1 MNQSAPG
8 RDTSLDGPITET
20 EAPMPTF
27 NEIIVTKKT
36 DIAWDGGKA
45 TENLIPNDGDLVFD
59 STGGGRSAHEAPL
72 LDELGWATDNNR
84 DTNGGGTPEDDG
96 LTNDSL
102 SVLYAFGEPVTFT
115 ATVSPNSPPASPEPV
130 THAGDF
136 VFDSTG
142 GGSFDLVFPTQTAI
156 IKEVTGLKVEV
167 AVIEFSPD
175 QAVTYAGWGPWEVNT
190 GYPNPSSFQIISAGK
205 DNNRDTTGGGTHEDD
220 GLTNDS
226 LSILIMDAPVASDFF
241 LI

>member
-1 MNQSAPG
+1 M
-8 RDTSLDGPITET
+8 
-20 EAPMPTF
+20 
-27 NEIIVTKKT
+27 
-36 DIAWDGGKA
+36 
-45 TENLIPNDGDLVFD
+45 
-59 STGGGRSAHEAPL
+59 
-72 LDELGWATDNNR
+72 
-84 DTNGGGTPEDDG
+84 
-96 LTNDSL
+96 
-102 SVLYAFGEPVTFT
+102 
-115 ATVSPNSPPASPEPV
+115 
-130 THAGDF
+130 
-136 VFDSTG
+136 
-142 GGSFDLVFPTQTAI
+142 
-156 IKEVTGLKVEV
+156 KVEV

>member
-1 MNQSAPG
+1 
-8 RDTSLDGPITET
+8 
-20 EAPMPTF
+20 
-27 NEIIVTKKT
+27 
-36 DIAWDGGKA
+36 
-45 TENLIPNDGDLVFD
+45 
-59 STGGGRSAHEAPL
+59 L

-130 THAGDF
+130 THAGDL

-142 GGSFDLVFPTQTAI
+142 GGSFDLVFPTQTAF
-156 IKEVTGLKVEV
+156 KEVSGLKIEQ
-167 AVIEFSPD
+167 AVIDFSPD
-175 QAVTYAGWGPWEVNT
+175 QDELGWAT
-190 GYPNPSSFQIISAGK
+190 
-205 DNNRDTTGGGTHEDD
+205 DNNRAATGGSYDFTWEDD
-220 GLTNDS
+220 SGGE
-226 LSILIMDAPVASDFF
+226 LSVLHMDAPVASDFF

>member
-1 MNQSAPG
+1 
-8 RDTSLDGPITET
+8 
-20 EAPMPTF
+20 MPTF

-142 GGSFDLVFPTQTAI
+142 GGFDLVF
-156 IKEVTGLKVEV
+156 KEVTGLKVEV
-167 AVIEFSPD
+167 AVVDFSPD
-175 QAVTYAGWGPWEVNT
+175 QDELGWAT
-190 GYPNPSSFQIISAGK
+190 
-205 DNNRDTTGGGTHEDD
+205 DNNRDTNGGGTDD
-220 GLTNDS
+220 DTCSAGS
-226 LSILIMDAPVASDFF
+226 LSVLHMDAPVASDFF